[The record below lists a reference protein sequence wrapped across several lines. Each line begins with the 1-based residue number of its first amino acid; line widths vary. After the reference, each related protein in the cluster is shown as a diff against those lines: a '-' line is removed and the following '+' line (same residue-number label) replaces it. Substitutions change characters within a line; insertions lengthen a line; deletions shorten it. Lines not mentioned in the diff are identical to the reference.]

1 MSKQSL
7 HPSVQ
12 QFKKFVNDHP
22 KVKEKLRKD
31 HKLIQSFYEKWVILG
46 EDDPF
51 WSSLPSVKKEEPG
64 NKMDWIKQLGTLMEE
79 IDWQEVSRHIEDLNG
94 AIGQFQ
100 QLISN
105 VKKES
110 KAKREEMQYPYY

>member
-1 MSKQSL
+1 MSTNEL

-12 QFKKFVNDHP
+12 QFKAFVNKHS
-22 KVKEKLRKD
+22 KVKGELRKN
-31 HKLIQSFYEKWVILG
+31 HKLIQSYYEKYMILG

-51 WSSLPSVKKEEPG
+51 WDSLPSEKKESATA
-64 NKMDWIKQLGTLMEE
+64 KMDWIKQLGGLMEE
-79 IDWQEVSRHIEDLNG
+79 INWEEVSRQIDELNG

-100 QLISN
+100 QLITN

-110 KAKREEMQYPYY
+110 GKNQKEMEYPYY